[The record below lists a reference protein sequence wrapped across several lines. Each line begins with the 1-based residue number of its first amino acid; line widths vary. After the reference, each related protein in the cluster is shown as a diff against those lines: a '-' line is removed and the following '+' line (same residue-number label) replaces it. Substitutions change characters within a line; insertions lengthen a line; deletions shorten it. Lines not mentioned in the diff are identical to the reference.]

1 MSINKVILTGRLGKE
16 PQMAYT
22 KSGKEVATFSL
33 AVTDSYN
40 REVTHWIT
48 CVVWGKPA
56 ENCANY
62 LSKGSLVG
70 IDGRIQ
76 TRNYENQE
84 GRKVYVTEIVADRV
98 EFLDS
103 KSKDKPT
110 DTADYTDIGNIEI
123 DSDTDDD
130 IPFL

>member
-1 MSINKVILTGRLGKE
+1 
-16 PQMAYT
+16 MAYT
-22 KSGKEVATFSL
+22 KSGKAVATFSL

-40 REVTHWIT
+40 REVTHWLNI
-48 CVVWGKPA
+48 VVWGKPA

-62 LSKGSLVG
+62 LNKGSLVG

-103 KSKDKPT
+103 KGKGKSENA
-110 DTADYTDIGNIEI
+110 ADYSDIGQGIQLDD
-123 DSDTDDD
+123 DSDD
-130 IPFL
+130 IPF

>member
-1 MSINKVILTGRLGKE
+1 MSINKVILTGRLGKDPE
-16 PQMAYT
+16 LRYT
-22 KSGKEVATFSL
+22 PKGTAVASFSM

-40 REVTHWIT
+40 REVTHWVT

-98 EFLDS
+98 EFLGTKAQE
-103 KSKDKPT
+103 KSA
-110 DTADYTDIGNIEI
+110 DTADYTDIGNIEV
-123 DSDTDDD
+123 DGDTDDD
-130 IPFL
+130 IPF